1 MPVLSRFLAERYT
14 GFSVSARTPML
25 QQYFNAKAEHPGV
38 LLAMRVGDFYEF
50 YGEDAETA
58 ASALE
63 ITLTARDDGGN
74 RMPMAGV
81 PFHSVEKYL
90 ARLLAKGLKVALCD
104 QLEDPKTAKGLVKRG
119 VTRVLTPGTVMDDA
133 MLRGSSN
140 NFLAALCVQDGRIGL
155 ATLDPSTGEFVVTE
169 LSGEEADDR
178 LLQELERIRPSELLV
193 GPQHEVL
200 GELARGSLGA
210 AVTEL
215 PQPGLDRA
223 ARQLQQQF
231 QVANLHGFGL
241 EDRPSAVVA
250 ASMILAYAERNKL
263 PLSHVD
269 TIATYS
275 VDGFMRLDPATR
287 RSLEL
292 TNSMSDGGRKH
303 TLLGVLDET
312 VTSMGAR
319 LLKKW
324 IEQPL
329 LDAPAIIARH
339 EAVERLLSQSL
350 TRGDLRDGL
359 KRLSDLER
367 LVSRVATGL
376 AGPRDLAA
384 LRDSILA
391 MPALADPLRKVGL
404 GRIQE
409 LREQIGEHS
418 EVGRLID
425 SALVADPPHAVRD
438 GGVIREGFD
447 LELDKLLD
455 LSKNGK
461 TYIASL
467 EQKERE
473 DTGIGNLKVGFNSVF
488 GYFLEV
494 PKAQIAKVPEH
505 YIRKQTTA
513 NAERYITAELKEHE
527 SLVLGAE
534 EKAAGLEADIFTRLR
549 LRVAE
554 HAKPLLA
561 SARALAEVDTLASL
575 AEVASR
581 YGYVRPEIVCPDG
594 ALPSQDCLIIDA
606 GRHPVVECATT
617 QFVPND
623 TVLGRCGGALLTDEK
638 EDSSSAH
645 LNTASEARILIL
657 TGPNMAG
664 KSTYLRQ
671 NALIVLM
678 AQMGSFV
685 PAKCCK
691 LSLCDRIFARIG
703 AKDELALGQ
712 STFMVEM
719 VESAN
724 ILNHATERSLVIL
737 DEVGRGTSTY
747 DGLAIAWAMIEH
759 LAGIGAKTLFATH
772 YHQLNSLA
780 DQISGVANYRVAVEE
795 VGESIVW
802 THKVLPGGTDRSYGV
817 QVARMA
823 GVPSAVL
830 LRAAEILE
838 DLERKSDA
846 PKAVPAQTQKLQM
859 TLFEV
864 EEPPIVQALASL
876 DVNRLTPV
884 EALTVLDQWKR
895 KWAAKV

>member
-1 MPVLSRFLAERYT
+1 
-14 GFSVSARTPML
+14 ML
-25 QQYFNAKAEHPGV
+25 QQYFRAKDEHPGV
-38 LLAMRVGDFYEF
+38 ILAMRVGDFYEF
-50 YGEDAETA
+50 YGEDAEKA
-58 ASALE
+58 AEALE
-63 ITLTARDDGGN
+63 ITLTARDDGGT

-90 ARLLAKGLKVALCD
+90 ARLLAKGLKVAICD
-104 QLEDPKTAKGLVKRG
+104 QLEDPKAAKGLVKRG
-119 VTRVLTPGTVMDDA
+119 VTRVLTPGTVMDDS

-178 LLQELERIRPSELLV
+178 LLQELERIRPSELLL
-193 GPQHEVL
+193 GLSAKGAEPASII
-200 GELARGSLGA
+200 GELARGALGA

-215 PQPGLDRA
+215 APLSADRA
-223 ARQLQQQF
+223 VRMLTDQF
-231 QVANLHGFGL
+231 GVANLHGFGL

-269 TIATYS
+269 SISTYS

-292 TNSMSDGGRKH
+292 TSSMSDGGRKH

-319 LLKKW
+319 LMKRW
-324 IEQPL
+324 VEQPL
-329 LDAPAIIARH
+329 LDAAKIVTRH

-367 LVSRVATGL
+367 LVSRVAASL

-391 MPALADPLRKVGL
+391 MPALGDPLRKVGL

-409 LREQIGEHS
+409 LREQITDHS
-418 EVGRLID
+418 AVGILID
-425 SALVADPPHAVRD
+425 SALVADPPHTVRD
-438 GGVIREGFD
+438 SGVIREGFD
-447 LELDKLLD
+447 IELDKLRD

-461 TYIASL
+461 SYIASL

-473 DTGIGNLKVGFNSVF
+473 VTGISNLRVGFNSVF
-488 GYFLEV
+488 GYFLEIG
-494 PKAQIAKVPEH
+494 KAQIAKVPEH

-534 EKAAGLEADIFTRLR
+534 EKAAALEADIFGRLR
-549 LRVAE
+549 LRVGE
-554 HAKPLLA
+554 HTKALLQT
-561 SARALAEVDTLASL
+561 ARALAEIDVLASL

-581 YGYVRPEIVCPDG
+581 CGYIRPEIV
-594 ALPSQDCLIIDA
+594 AEDCLFIEA
-606 GRHPVVECATT
+606 GRHPVVEFATT

-623 TVLGRCGGALLTDEK
+623 SRLGSVPILRIEPDEPDVLGP
-638 EDSSSAH
+638 S
-645 LNTASEARILIL
+645 NTPILPPSNPPPRILIL

-678 AQMGSFV
+678 AQIGSFV
-685 PAKCCK
+685 PARACR

-747 DGLAIAWAMIEH
+747 DGLAIAWAMVEH
-759 LAGIGAKTLFATH
+759 LAAIGAKTLFATH
-772 YHQLNSLA
+772 YHQLNALA
-780 DQISGVANYRVAVEE
+780 EQVPSIANFRVAVEE
-795 VGESIVW
+795 MGDDIVW
-802 THKVLPGGTDRSYGV
+802 THRVLPGGTDRSYGV

-823 GVPSAVL
+823 GVPASVL
-830 LRAAEILE
+830 IRATAILE
-838 DLERKSDA
+838 DLEQRSDA
-846 PKAVPAQTQKLQM
+846 PRAVPAQTQKLQM
-859 TLFEV
+859 TLFEFD
-864 EEPPIVQALASL
+864 EPPMVQALQNL

-884 EALTVLDQWKR
+884 EALRMLDDWKR
-895 KWAAKV
+895 KWAKV